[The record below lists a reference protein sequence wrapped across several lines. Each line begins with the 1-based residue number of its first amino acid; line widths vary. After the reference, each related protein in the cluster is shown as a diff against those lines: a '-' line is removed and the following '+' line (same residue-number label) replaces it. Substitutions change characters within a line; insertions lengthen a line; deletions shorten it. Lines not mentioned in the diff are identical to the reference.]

1 MGIYKFN
8 ADDAEQF
15 ARHTGIKTRR
25 RGNQLEFIFC
35 PYCKSRA
42 DKWTFG
48 INTQTGQ
55 FECKRSSCGMR
66 GNMITLSRD
75 FNFSLGK
82 DADAYYQ
89 TADYSNKQYKTFRD
103 AHKTFESKPEAIEYL
118 TKRGISE
125 EVIRDYEIT
134 ARTDDPAILVFP
146 FKDENGNLTFIK
158 YRNTKFVKGETK
170 GSKEFC
176 EADCKPILFGMNHCD
191 MNNKTLII
199 TEGQIDS
206 LSVITAGFQNAV
218 SVPTGCN
225 GFTWIPYC
233 FDFVNQFEKIIVFG
247 DCENGSI
254 TLADELAKRWDKKV
268 RVCRAEDYRDCKD
281 ANEILQKY
289 QAVGIKQVIE
299 NAETKY
305 DEHIKPMAKI
315 QQVDIMKIPAISTGM
330 SNVDAILEGG
340 FRLGQLAVLTGKRG
354 EGKSTIASMWGVH
367 AIRQKYNSFFYSG
380 ELMDFYFRN
389 WMDCQITGKAE
400 HTPSENDM
408 LNAWY
413 GDKAFIYDETIAEGD
428 ELKSLLDTVEMAI
441 IQRNCKFIL
450 LDNLMTAIDVDLDVD
465 IYRSQS
471 KFVGDLAK
479 LAKKYEVF
487 ILLIAHPR
495 KEFSKNLT
503 NDSISG
509 SSNITDKADIVM
521 TYSRPS
527 SDDDSDPDHRRLQVT
542 KNRLTGKLAEGDN
555 ALHLVFDSHGSRRVA
570 EHTTDFRLM
579 DFGWNTDVY
588 RFHEATPDD
597 MEVIPFE

>member
-1 MGIYKFN
+1 MGIYKFKPE
-8 ADDAEQF
+8 DAEQF
-15 ARHTGIKTRR
+15 ARHIGIKTRH
-25 RGNQLEFIFC
+25 RGDQLEFLAC
-35 PYCKSRA
+35 PYCKNRN
-42 DKWTFG
+42 DKWSFG
-48 INTQTGQ
+48 ISLKTGQ
-55 FECKRSSCGMR
+55 FECKRASCSYK

-75 FNFSLGK
+75 WDFSLGRET
-82 DADAYYQ
+82 DAYYG
-89 TADYSNKQYKTFRD
+89 TVDYSTKQYKAFKD
-103 AHKTFESKPEAIEYL
+103 SHKLFESKSEAVTYL
-118 TKRGISE
+118 TSRGISE
-125 EVIRDYEIT
+125 EVVKAYEIT
-134 ARTDDPAILVFP
+134 VRDDNKDILVFP
-146 FKDENGNLTFIK
+146 FKDVNGNLTFIK

-176 EADCKPILFGMNHCD
+176 EEGCKPILFGMNHCNTD
-191 MNNKTLII
+191 NKTLII

-206 LSVITAGFQNAV
+206 LSVITAGFENAV

-233 FDFVNQFEKIIVFG
+233 YDFVNQFERIIVFG
-247 DCENGSI
+247 DCENGHI

-268 RVCRAEDYRDCKD
+268 RVCRPEDYRECKD
-281 ANEILQKY
+281 ANEILQKF
-289 QAVGIKQVIE
+289 QAVGIRQVIE
-299 NAETKY
+299 NAEAKY
-305 DEHIKPMAKI
+305 DEHIKPMAKV

-330 SNVDAILEGG
+330 NNVDAILDGG

-354 EGKSTIASMWGVH
+354 EGKSTIASMWGVE
-367 AIRQKYNSFFYSG
+367 ALRQNYNCFFYSG
-380 ELMDFYFRN
+380 ELMDFFFRN

-400 HTPSENDM
+400 HTNSENDM

-413 GDKAFIYDETIAEGD
+413 GDKAYIYDETIAEGD
-428 ELKSLLDTVEMAI
+428 ELKSLLDTVEIAI

-509 SSNITDKADIVM
+509 SSNITDKADIVL
-521 TYSRPS
+521 TYARP
-527 SDDDSDPDHRRLQVT
+527 DKEEDSDPDHRRLQIT
-542 KNRLTGKLAEGDN
+542 KNRLTGKLAEN
-555 ALHLVFDSHGSRRVA
+555 SKALHLVFDSHGSRRVA
-570 EHTTDFRLM
+570 EHTTDFRTM
-579 DFGWNTDVY
+579 DFKWNADVY
-588 RFHEATPDD
+588 GFTKATDAD